1 MALKARAIRSL
12 NHRVT
17 WVGGCGSTALGSGT
31 ARRRFAWASARGAS
45 PKGAVVTTPSRR
57 RKGKGAQRWRVCPI
71 MSFSSSRP
79 SDRLARSDHW
89 RCMAPAPLAFARCDH
104 RPNTRGEPECP
115 EHGPNDGEGLRRG
128 APGLGRQGRIVRLL
142 GPPDGT
148 LHFPRGGQALRK
160 LEVGRRVDIVELAP
174 ACPRIE

>member
-57 RKGKGAQRWRVCPI
+57 RKGKGSQRWRVCPI
-71 MSFSSSRP
+71 MDFSSSRP
-79 SDRLARSDHW
+79 SGRLTRSD
-89 RCMAPAPLAFARCDH
+89 RRGYTAPVLLAFARCDH
-104 RPNTRGEPECP
+104 RPNARGETECP
-115 EHGPNDGEGLRRG
+115 EYGSNDGEGLRRG
-128 APGLGRQGRIVRLL
+128 APGLGRQGRILRLL
-142 GPPDGT
+142 GG
-148 LHFPRGGQALRK
+148 LLG
-160 LEVGRRVDIVELAP
+160 
-174 ACPRIE
+174 